1 MEEFQELAPQIV
13 VAAITAIIASYFTSR
28 LALRRFYSEKSWEK
42 KAEAYAA
49 IFESLHYMKRAYAED
64 IDAAM
69 KERDVPEDRQKESEK
84 KYREARDEIAKRIDI
99 GNFILSD
106 EAVAELFD
114 FQRALARA
122 SDTNSWTVYIGDS
135 YDAINSTLKRMRG
148 IAKDDLKG
156 WRLWQRLWRR

>member
-13 VAAITAIIASYFTSR
+13 VAAITAIIASLCTSWF
-28 LALRRFYSEKSWEK
+28 ALRRFYSEKWWEK

-49 IFESLHYMKRAYAED
+49 IFEALHYMKRAYAED

-69 KERDVPEDRQKESEK
+69 KEREVPEDRQKESEK

-106 EAVAELFD
+106 EAAAELSD

-122 SDTNSWTVYIGDS
+122 KDTNSWTVHIGDS
-135 YDAINSTLKRMRG
+135 YDAISNTLKRMRA

-156 WRLWQRLWRR
+156 SRKWL